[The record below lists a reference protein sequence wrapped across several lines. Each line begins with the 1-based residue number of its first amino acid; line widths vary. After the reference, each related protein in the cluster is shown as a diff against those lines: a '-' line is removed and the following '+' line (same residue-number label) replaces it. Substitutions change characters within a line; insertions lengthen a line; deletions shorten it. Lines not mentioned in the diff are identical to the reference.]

1 MKSFIFTTDND
12 RGGVMLCDIDTLPD
26 AVDYLNKRFPGVVK
40 VEMGKELWTFQD
52 GFQTLGASTALPAS
66 EPIP

>member
-26 AVDYLNKRFPGVVK
+26 AVAYLNKRFPGVVK
-40 VEMGKELWTFQD
+40 VEMGKELWTTQE
-52 GFQTLGASTALPAS
+52 GFQNTSKEPELPPPS
-66 EPIP
+66 